1 MMMQADDEIR
11 LIERL
16 KRRETH
22 AMVALYDRFKRL
34 VYSIAFQC
42 VRDQAAAEDL
52 TQETFWR
59 VWNRIQ
65 SFDASRGNLEPWIA
79 TIARNRSVDYLRA
92 CRNSPHRS
100 LDSIEGSPRF
110 FVTDSL
116 DNTPSR
122 LEREQLVTR
131 ALQSL
136 SPAQREVIELT
147 HFQGFTQTE
156 IAEYLKRPL
165 GTIKSTIRGA
175 LKILRQTMQEE
186 RA

>member
-1 MMMQADDEIR
+1 MLLAIR
-11 LIERL
+11 
-16 KRRETH
+16 
-22 AMVALYDRFKRL
+22 
-34 VYSIAFQC
+34 SIP
-42 VRDQAAAEDL
+42 
-52 TQETFWR
+52 
-59 VWNRIQ
+59 
-65 SFDASRGNLEPWIA
+65 SRPN
-79 TIARNRSVDYLRA
+79 
-92 CRNSPHRS
+92 
-100 LDSIEGSPRF
+100 PRF
-110 FVTDSL
+110 FSTSDTADSG
-116 DNTPSR
+116 SVR

-175 LKILRQTMQEE
+175 LKALRQTLQEE